1 MVEGQLAFPGPA
13 RRSRAHE
20 KHHRG
25 RRGNPVA
32 SWSGFADDGR
42 FSLGTAVALSN
53 MPVKRTKAV
62 SSRSRFAWPGP
73 RGPSDEGRPP
83 RGPGSATIDQPGRPS
98 PLTGKALARPR
109 ATRMEPTHH
118 LGPIDVKRR
127 RGDESFH
134 HGSRDLRIGLSEF
147 WQWSFS
153 DLVSNATRGVLAE
166 YLVAQALGV
175 AGGVREEWAAF
186 DLAAA
191 DGTRI
196 EVKSAAYIQ
205 SWHQERLSKITFRV
219 PKTRA
224 WNRETNRQSQDVRR
238 QADVYVFALLA
249 HKDQSTLDPLD
260 VAQWE
265 FFAVPTLH
273 LDGRKRSQHS
283 ITLPSLQALA
293 ERAVTYSELKG
304 AVERAAQI
312 QRRLANMALNATVGR
327 GRPPAG

>member
-1 MVEGQLAFPGPA
+1 
-13 RRSRAHE
+13 
-20 KHHRG
+20 
-25 RRGNPVA
+25 
-32 SWSGFADDGR
+32 
-42 FSLGTAVALSN
+42 
-53 MPVKRTKAV
+53 
-62 SSRSRFAWPGP
+62 
-73 RGPSDEGRPP
+73 
-83 RGPGSATIDQPGRPS
+83 
-98 PLTGKALARPR
+98 
-109 ATRMEPTHH
+109 MEPTHH